1 MNHKGIQGTSQ
12 RATLDS
18 STSPGCSARHVVG
31 VQYILIKRI
40 TLTKP
45 KV

>member
-1 MNHKGIQGTSQ
+1 MNHKGSQGTSQ

-18 STSPGCSARHVVG
+18 SANPRCSARHVVG
-31 VQYILIKRI
+31 MQYILINRI